1 MNNELTKAV
10 SSAPKGTFVFGET
23 GATVFES
30 PEANRSTLDKL
41 APEHPVVLQGW
52 SGHYYILNTAAIEKL
67 GLKESEP
74 DPLGGRFVRDSD
86 GKLTGLTQE
95 YATFRLH
102 RRISE
107 LTTDQEA
114 LRRTRD
120 FLSSAVRLGINS
132 VQNMSAP
139 IAPDRLVSLYES
151 APTPIRMRIMH
162 FVLTDEHRRITKEGR
177 GEG

>member
-1 MNNELTKAV
+1 M
-10 SSAPKGTFVFGET
+10 
-23 GATVFES
+23 
-30 PEANRSTLDKL
+30 
-41 APEHPVVLQGW
+41 LQGW

-139 IAPDRLVSLYES
+139 IAPDRLVSLRVS
-151 APTPIRMRIMH
+151 THSDSHADHALRADRRTSPH
-162 FVLTDEHRRITKEGR
+162 HRRGPRRRIKARSNLESLPT
-177 GEG
+177 